1 MRTFTAEDAVPADAR
16 GAAVALGNF
25 DGVHRGHQA
34 VVAAAAAREA
44 PLAAAVF
51 EPHPRRFF
59 KPDAPPFRLQSPGQR
74 ARALA
79 ALGVTVLHTLRFDRA
94 MADRDDTAFVRD
106 ILVDRIGAAHVAV
119 GFDFRFGH
127 DRVGDAARLQALGAQ
142 YGFSVEVVDAVDDA
156 RHAGKVSSSDIRAAV
171 EAGDAA
177 RATDLLGRPWAIE
190 GAVIDGHKRARG
202 IGFPTANVALGDY
215 VRPLFG
221 VYATRTDVGD
231 GVWRAGVSNIG
242 VKPTVSDAPEPLLE
256 THVFDFD
263 GDLYGRTVE
272 TQLHAF
278 LRPEQK
284 FDNFAALTAQIAAD
298 ADRARQV
305 LLSSRP

>member
-1 MRTFTAEDAVPADAR
+1 MRIVGPDDAVPGALR

-34 VVAAAAAREA
+34 VVAAAAQHGA

-51 EPHPRRFF
+51 DPHPRRFF
-59 KPDAPPFRLQSPGQR
+59 RPDAPPFRLQGAGQR

-79 ALGVTVLHTLRFDRA
+79 DLGVQTLFTLRFDRA
-94 MADRDDTAFVRD
+94 MADRDDVAFVRD
-106 ILVDRIGAAHVAV
+106 ILVDRLGAAHVAV

-127 DRVGDAARLQALGAQ
+127 DRVGDAERLAALGRDH
-142 YGFSVEVVDAVDDA
+142 GFSVDIVDAVDDA
-156 RHAGKVSSSDIRAAV
+156 GHHGKVSSSAIREALADGDI
-171 EAGDAA
+171 A
-177 RATDLLGRPWAIE
+177 RATELIGRPWAIE
-190 GAVIDGHKRARG
+190 GAVIDGMKRARG

-231 GVWRAGVSNIG
+231 GVWRAGVSNCG
-242 VKPTVSDAPEPLLE
+242 VKPTVGGTPEPLLE
-256 THVFDFD
+256 THVFDFA

-272 TQLHAF
+272 TQFVAF
-278 LRPEQK
+278 LRAERK
-284 FDNFAALTAQIAAD
+284 FESFEALTAQIAAD
-298 ADRARQV
+298 ADAARRA
-305 LLSSRP
+305 LS